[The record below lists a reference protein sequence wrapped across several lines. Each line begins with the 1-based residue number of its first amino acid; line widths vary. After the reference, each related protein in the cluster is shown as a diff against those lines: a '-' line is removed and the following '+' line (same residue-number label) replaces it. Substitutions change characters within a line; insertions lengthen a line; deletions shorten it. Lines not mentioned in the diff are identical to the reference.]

1 MFCAGQAG
9 KDSCQGD
16 SGGPITNID
25 NTTLIGIVSWGE
37 GCALPRK
44 PGVYARIG
52 DAEIHDFITQTASLV
67 PVPTPIPTQ
76 PPVTAPT
83 QPPPVATPTRLPS
96 QPPIAGGGQC
106 GAPYPVTLGVNAFN
120 NAPATGLTISTAGTS
135 CSSSGGEEDIT
146 ISRLLMP
153 CLMVLALFRAPRE
166 DRLASDHRAAHDTT
180 LHTQS

>member
-1 MFCAGQAG
+1 MDACHA
-9 KDSCQGD
+9 
-16 SGGPITNID
+16 
-25 NTTLIGIVSWGE
+25 
-37 GCALPRK
+37 ALGSVDRHIET
-44 PGVYARIG
+44 GLRILLLS
-52 DAEIHDFITQTASLV
+52 SLL
-67 PVPTPIPTQ
+67 PTPRLPHAHDRSYSSSTPVGAGTLTITATGLAPTPTQ